1 MVTDDAADVD
11 AVLNVMNKLADD
23 VGKLKL
29 ILHIKPTMKNDK
41 LSHQRFGPKS
51 VKSFIRFPASVDHQN
66 QRYDN

>member
-41 LSHQRFGPKS
+41 LIHQRFGPQEW
-51 VKSFIRFPASVDHQN
+51 P
-66 QRYDN
+66 